1 MVHNNGLAPLLFNSY
16 LHLNTSNIR
25 WKLFKTGR
33 ITFTYKKVVK
43 IYIAYETFVAIYC
56 ENDSALGNCLFGA
69 AKSTKILLILI
80 NINILDV
87 VLNLMYVEVFLH
99 QMVRR
104 LVKT

>member
-1 MVHNNGLAPLLFNSY
+1 MRVTFDGSCLKQEELRLL
-16 LHLNTSNIR
+16 I
-25 WKLFKTGR
+25 
-33 ITFTYKKVVK
+33 KKWLKFILLMRNLWPYTV
-43 IYIAYETFVAIYC
+43 

-69 AKSTKILLILI
+69 AKSTKILLILV

-87 VLNLMYVEVFLH
+87 VLNLMYVKVFLH